1 MQLAR
6 VIGNVVATRKDPALD
21 GRKLLFVQPVTPSG
35 DAFGEPLIAVDGVG
49 VGVGE
54 EVFFVKGKEASFLFL
69 PDVVPVD
76 VGIVGRVDHDS
87 HRSHDGHHSKRRSP
101 RKIK

>member
-1 MQLAR
+1 MQTAR
-6 VIGNVVATRKDPALD
+6 VIGTVVATMKDPALA

-35 DAFGEPLIAVDGVG
+35 DAFGEALIAVDGVG

-76 VGIVGRVDHDS
+76 VGIVGRVDKNS
-87 HRSHDGHHSKRRSP
+87 EKRSP
-101 RKIK
+101 RKAK